1 MDLLEQKRQ
10 KRVQIGDFHAEQSD
24 DCSRSSGT
32 PECLFQRQRFLRKIQ
47 YLGICRNYLIF
58 FSQPPVVFI

>member
-10 KRVQIGDFHAEQSD
+10 KRVQIGDFYAEQSD

-32 PECLFQRQRFLRKIQ
+32 PECLFQRQRFIRKIQ
-47 YLGICRNYLIF
+47 YLGICPNCLIF
-58 FSQPPVVFI
+58 LSQPPEAFI